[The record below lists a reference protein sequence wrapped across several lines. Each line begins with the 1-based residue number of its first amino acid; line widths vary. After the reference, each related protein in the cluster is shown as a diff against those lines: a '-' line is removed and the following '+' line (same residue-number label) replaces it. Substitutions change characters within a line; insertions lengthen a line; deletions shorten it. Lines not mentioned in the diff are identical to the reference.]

1 MAMGHFAD
9 QSPAAAAAAPPARHV
24 GGGGGF
30 VDENQPLRIKQR
42 LTGAPVAPRRG
53 YVRSVL
59 LGGAHGF
66 F

>member
-1 MAMGHFAD
+1 MAMRHLAD
-9 QSPAAAAAAPPARHV
+9 QSPAAAAAAPWARHV

-53 YVRSVL
+53 HVRPIL
-59 LGGAHGF
+59 LGGVHGF